1 MSWFLSVLFILNAK
15 SLHLMKIFP
24 LHNFMDIYKNPI
36 NTINP
41 DFPDT
46 KEIISEN
53 DTVNLSI
60 YFSNYE
66 VLFSDS
72 SINQKIIFLQECG
85 NIYMNDDVI
94 PMIIKSNF
102 FDLVIES
109 INEITLVIFDV
120 LNLMVTCSFDN
131 ILLLFQNNMVLI
143 LILVIQ
149 NRNDIGL
156 HLSID
161 CLSNILSQN
170 YSTYENNLFI
180 LLLILSTNVLE
191 KIFYYIQNENSNNS
205 IILNSILYFLYN
217 IFLLMPNC
225 QLNCEYYENL
235 YDIFSKNLKTPQIFQ
250 KNIYLDIIQNGISLS
265 HESIYYQILVQLF
278 KLVKQDENID
288 VIWNTCKLINVLLS
302 YNESGFSIIF
312 NDLDFFS
319 CIDGWLNIQNPLINE
334 QISVIIESLFIRKEI
349 VNTFPDDFRQKI
361 CNILL
366 FIFDSFDNFNDE
378 RTENQILKSFFVPI
392 SYIDSIATQFLIE
405 KRRNFIYYR
414 LNASEYKLTHTYAYF
429 VLTLA
434 CKIQDYRQIL
444 NEEVLMRIL
453 EIMEVLDGEFVRRSL
468 FKFDSLFEKH
478 QLSGEKELLNSFV
491 ALNGLSILEQ
501 LADSENDYISDLS
514 QNLMNKYFNAFLAE

>member
-1 MSWFLSVLFILNAK
+1 
-15 SLHLMKIFP
+15 
-24 LHNFMDIYKNPI
+24 
-36 NTINP
+36 
-41 DFPDT
+41 
-46 KEIISEN
+46 
-53 DTVNLSI
+53 
-60 YFSNYE
+60 
-66 VLFSDS
+66 
-72 SINQKIIFLQECG
+72 
-85 NIYMNDDVI
+85 
-94 PMIIKSNF
+94 
-102 FDLVIES
+102 
-109 INEITLVIFDV
+109 
-120 LNLMVTCSFDN
+120 
-131 ILLLFQNNMVLI
+131 
-143 LILVIQ
+143 
-149 NRNDIGL
+149 
-156 HLSID
+156 
-161 CLSNILSQN
+161 
-170 YSTYENNLFI
+170 
-180 LLLILSTNVLE
+180 
-191 KIFYYIQNENSNNS
+191 
-205 IILNSILYFLYN
+205 
-217 IFLLMPNC
+217 MPNC